1 MSQSNAIRITFLG
14 TGTSIGVPIISCDC
28 EVCSSLNPKDKRLRT
43 SILINYRDK
52 NIVIDCGP
60 DFRMQMLN
68 AQVKDLEAILLT
80 HEHRDHIA
88 GLDDVRAFNYIQ
100 KKTMQL
106 YLSEQVLKNV
116 KLEFPY
122 IFNPGTYQ
130 GGPKLDLHNLINE
143 EIQVA
148 GMRII
153 PLPVMHGEMPVFGF
167 RIGDF
172 SYITD
177 ANFIP
182 EKTIEKITG
191 SKVLVLNALR
201 KRKHPSHFCLSEAL
215 EMIEKVKPEKAY
227 LTHLGHYIGLHDEVN
242 LSLPANV
249 ELAYDGMQIEIP
261 YSSNQTT

>member
-1 MSQSNAIRITFLG
+1 MTLRNSLHITFLG

-28 EVCSSLNPKDKRLRT
+28 EVCSSLNKKDKRLRT
-43 SILINYRDK
+43 SVLISYRDK
-52 NIVIDCGP
+52 NVVIDCGP

-68 AQVKDLEAILLT
+68 ANVKDLEAILFT

-100 KKTMQL
+100 KKTIQL

-116 KLEFPY
+116 KTEFPY
-122 IFNPGTYQ
+122 IFNPGSYQ
-130 GGPKLDLHNLINE
+130 GGPKLELHNLINE
-143 EIQVA
+143 KFEVA
-148 GMRII
+148 GLSII
-153 PLPVMHGEMPVFGF
+153 PLHVMHREMPVFGF

-182 EKTIEKITG
+182 DETMEKLKG

-242 LSLPANV
+242 LSLPSNV
-249 ELAYDGMQIEIP
+249 ELAYDGLQIKLP
-261 YSSNQTT
+261 YTSNQTI

>member
-1 MSQSNAIRITFLG
+1 MDNTLSVTFLG

-28 EVCSSLNPKDKRLRT
+28 KVCVSNNPKDKRLRT
-43 SILINYRDK
+43 SVLLNYRDK

-68 AQVKDLEAILLT
+68 AGVKDLDAILLT

-88 GLDDVRAFNYIQ
+88 GLDDVRAFNYI
-100 KKTMQL
+100 KKKSIHL
-106 YLSEQVLKNV
+106 FLSERVLKNV
-116 KLEFPY
+116 KIEFPY
-122 IFNPGTYQ
+122 IFTPGDYQ

-143 EIQVA
+143 EINIAEMCIQ
-148 GMRII
+148 
-153 PLPVMHGEMPVFGF
+153 PLPVMHREMPVFGF

-182 EKTIEKITG
+182 DETFEKIKG
-191 SKVLVLNALR
+191 SKILVLNALR

-215 EMIEKVKPEKAY
+215 EMIEKIKPEKAY
-227 LTHLGHYIGLHDEVN
+227 LTHLGHYIGLHDDVN
-242 LSLPANV
+242 TGLPENV
-249 ELAYDGMQIEIP
+249 ELAYDGLQIDLN
-261 YSSNQTT
+261 YQSKHTT

>member
-1 MSQSNAIRITFLG
+1 MPQNNAIRITFLG

-28 EVCSSLNPKDKRLRT
+28 AVCSSLNTKDKRLRT
-43 SILINYRDK
+43 SIMISYRDK
-52 NIVIDCGP
+52 NIVVDCGP

-100 KKTMQL
+100 KKTIHL

-116 KLEFPY
+116 KIEFPY
-122 IFNPGTYQ
+122 IFNPGSYQ
-130 GGPKLDLHNLINE
+130 GGPKLDLHNLIDE
-143 EIQVA
+143 EFQVA
-148 GMRII
+148 GLTII
-153 PLPVMHGEMPVFGF
+153 PLPVMHSELPVFGF

-182 EKTIEKITG
+182 EKTIEKLNGT
-191 SKVLVLNALR
+191 KVLVLNALR

-215 EMIEKVKPEKAY
+215 EMIEKIKPEKAY

-242 LSLPANV
+242 SSLPANV
-249 ELAYDGMQIEIP
+249 ELAYDGMQIELP
-261 YSSNQTT
+261 YISNQKI